1 MKKFDIKTFQGL
13 ILTLQE
19 YWMHHGFMIIQPIDI
34 EVGAG
39 TSHPITFLHAL
50 GPEPIAAAYVQP
62 SRRPNDGRYGN
73 NPNRLQYYFQFQ
85 VIIKPSPKNIQ
96 ELYLNSLKKI
106 GIDPTIQ
113 DIRFVEDNWE
123 NPTLGAWGI
132 GWEVLLNG
140 MEITQFTYF
149 QQIGCID
156 CKPITGEI
164 TYGLERIAMFI
175 QNIDHVYDL
184 VWNNGIYGI
193 NTYKDIFY
201 KNELEQSIYNF
212 EHADIDFLLIRF
224 EQYEKEI
231 ISLLKLE
238 NPLTIPAYECILKA
252 IHTFNLLDAR
262 KAISV
267 TERQCYILRI
277 RNLTKS
283 LAKIYYSS
291 REALGFPMCNLK
303 IIKR

>member
-19 YWMHHGFMIIQPIDI
+19 YWLRQGCIIIQPLDI

-39 TSHPITFLHAL
+39 TSHPITCLNAL

-62 SRRPNDGRYGN
+62 ARRPNDGRYGK

-85 VIIKPSPKNIQ
+85 VIIKPAPKNIQ
-96 ELYLNSLKKI
+96 ELYLNSLKKLNI
-106 GIDPTIQ
+106 NPAVQ
-113 DIRFVEDNWE
+113 DVRFVEDDWE
-123 NPTLGAWGI
+123 NPTLGAWGL

-156 CKPITGEI
+156 CRPVTGEI

-175 QNIDHVYDL
+175 QRVDNVYDL
-184 VWNNGIYGI
+184 VWNNGLYGI
-193 NTYKDIFY
+193 TTYRDIFY
-201 KNELEQSIYNF
+201 KNELEQSAYNF
-212 EHADIDFLLIRF
+212 EYANTDFLFIRF

-231 ISLLKLE
+231 LYLLSLQT
-238 NPLTIPAYECILKA
+238 PLPIPAYECVLKA
-252 IHTFNLLDAR
+252 IHSFNILDSR

-283 LAKIYYSS
+283 IAEAYYIS
-291 REALGFPMCNLK
+291 RKALGFPMCNLK
-303 IIKR
+303 K